1 MSTRKGL
8 KRAVESDSARMAF
21 NDAPVGGVGSRA
33 GRRVCVMVA
42 VAGLAFAAF
51 STPISYAGPD
61 EKPSSLTA
69 LQKQLR
75 SEYRSGNYEA
85 ALKTAEKIQ
94 AMQPGDVY
102 AMYNV
107 ACMNCLTG
115 KHEEAYKW
123 LEKAIDA
130 GYRDANGLIEDSDF
144 RTIRGEDRF
153 RELVRRIRAATPD
166 AKKDGGGVAD
176 VRKKD
181 PPAPVKKAGNR
192 QPEDEDEGDKP
203 KQETKPKKV
212 VKKLSP
218 QEASEKINELTQKLI
233 QVSSEGEKEKA
244 LKLATEAYE
253 IAKASEVGGLI
264 SLTSYNMAC
273 MHSLKKNTD
282 EAFKYL
288 EEAIGAGGGFTHDM
302 AAQMEGDSD
311 LDHIRKDARYKKLLE
326 KAKNIQPSATRGGQ
340 RGSADKKVGFR
351 YEVTT
356 PKGLNKSKAAPL
368 VVALHGFGSSAAEEK
383 DTWREAAASVGAILL
398 TPQGTNQRGSSYN
411 WGDNLDEIEENIMSA
426 IDDVMDKQ
434 KIDKKRIVI
443 AGFSQGGQIAYAL
456 ALRNPDT
463 FCGVIPV
470 CGLCKESESA
480 FDDDAVKNL
489 RVCILYGS
497 DDEDEILDSNKKA
510 AEKFKQSGAKVTVK
524 AYDGGH
530 AYPSDADEALADAL
544 KFVLNR

>member
-8 KRAVESDSARMAF
+8 KRAIASDGRGMACDEAF
-21 NDAPVGGVGSRA
+21 VWIIRWSA
-33 GRRVCVMVA
+33 GRRVCVMAAA
-42 VAGLAFAAF
+42 VGLALAMF
-51 STPISYAGPD
+51 SSPMAYAGPD
-61 EKPSSLTA
+61 EKPANLTA

-94 AMQPGDVY
+94 AMQPDDVY

-107 ACMNCLTG
+107 AYMNCLLG
-115 KHEEAYKW
+115 KHDEAYKW

-130 GYRDANGLIEDSDF
+130 GYRDADGLIEDSDF

-153 RELVRRIRAATPD
+153 RELVRRIRAATSNT
-166 AKKDGGGVAD
+166 KKDGGGVAD

-181 PPAPVKKAGNR
+181 PPAPEKKAGDR
-192 QPEDEDEGDKP
+192 RPVEEDQGDKP
-203 KQETKPKKV
+203 KQDAKPKKV

-218 QEASEKINELTQKLI
+218 QEASEKINELTQELI
-233 QVSSEGEKEKA
+233 KVSSEGDKDKA
-244 LKLATEAYE
+244 LDLATKAYE
-253 IAKASEVGGLI
+253 IAKASEVGGLV

-288 EEAIGAGGGFTHDM
+288 EEAIGAGGGFTRDM

-326 KAKNIQPSATRGGQ
+326 KAKHVRPPAARGGQ

-368 VVALHGFGSSAAEEK
+368 VVALHGFGSSAMEEK
-383 DTWREAAASVGAILL
+383 DTWREAAARVGAVLL

-434 KIDKKRIVI
+434 NIDKKKIVI

-510 AEKFKQSGAKVTVK
+510 AEKFKQSGAKVSVK

-530 AYPSDADEALADAL
+530 AYPSDADEMLADAL
-544 KFVLNR
+544 KFVLNK

>member
-1 MSTRKGL
+1 MSTRKELG
-8 KRAVESDSARMAF
+8 RAVESGISGHAFGDVSAWIVR
-21 NDAPVGGVGSRA
+21 SRA
-33 GRRVCVMVA
+33 VRRVCVVAA

-51 STPISYAGPD
+51 STPVAYAGPD
-61 EKPSSLTA
+61 EKPASLTE
-69 LQKQLR
+69 LQSQLR
-75 SEYRSGNYEA
+75 KEYRSGNYEA
-85 ALKTAEKIQ
+85 ALKTAAKIQ
-94 AMQPGDVY
+94 SMQPGEVY

-115 KHEEAYKW
+115 KHDEAYKW

-130 GYRDANGLIEDSDF
+130 GYRDADGLIEDSDF

-153 RELVRRIRAATPD
+153 RDLVRRIRATTPES
-166 AKKDGGGVAD
+166 KKEGGGVAD

-181 PPAPVKKAGNR
+181 PPAPVKKTSDR
-192 QPEDEDEGDKP
+192 QPEEEDEGDKP
-203 KQETKPKKV
+203 KKDAKPKKV

-218 QEASEKINELTQKLI
+218 QEASEKINELTQELI
-233 QVSSEGEKEKA
+233 EVSSEGEKEKA

-288 EEAIGAGGGFTHDM
+288 EEAIGAGGFGRDM
-302 AAQMEGDSD
+302 KEQMEGDSD

-326 KAKNIQPSATRGGQ
+326 KAKNAQPPAAARGGR
-340 RGSADKKVGFR
+340 RGAADRKVGFR

-383 DTWREAAASVGAILL
+383 DTWREAAASAGAILL

-434 KIDKKRIVI
+434 KIDKKKIVI
-443 AGFSQGGQIAYAL
+443 VGFSQGGWAAYSL

-510 AEKFKQSGAKVTVK
+510 AEKFKQSGAKVSIK

-530 AYPSDADEALADAL
+530 AYPSDTDEALADAL
-544 KFVLNR
+544 KFVLNN

>member
-1 MSTRKGL
+1 MSMRRELDRIVTTDRVGV
-8 KRAVESDSARMAF
+8 ACDGPSARA
-21 NDAPVGGVGSRA
+21 NRLRTWG
-33 GRRVCVMVA
+33 RVCAWVA
-42 VAGLAFAAF
+42 AAGLALATF
-51 STPISYAGPD
+51 SAPVSYAGPD
-61 EKPSSLTA
+61 EKPASLTE

-75 SEYRSGNYEA
+75 KEYRSGNYEA

-94 AMQPGDVY
+94 AMQPGEVY
-102 AMYNV
+102 AMYNL
-107 ACMNCLTG
+107 ACMNCLVG

-130 GYRDANGLIEDSDF
+130 GYRDADGLIEDSDF

-153 RELVRRIRAATPD
+153 RELVRRIRNATPE
-166 AKKDGGGVAD
+166 AKKGGGVAD
-176 VRKKD
+176 ARKQD
-181 PPAPVKKAGNR
+181 PPASVKKANGR
-192 QPEDEDEGDKP
+192 QAEDENGGDKP
-203 KQETKPKKV
+203 NEVAKPKKV
-212 VKKLSP
+212 VKKRSP
-218 QEASEKINELTQKLI
+218 QEASEKIDELTQELI
-233 QVSSEGEKEKA
+233 EASREGDNDKA
-244 LKLATEAYE
+244 LRLATEAYE
-253 IAKASEVGGLI
+253 IAQASEVGGLI

-282 EAFKYL
+282 EALKYL
-288 EEAIGAGGGFTHDM
+288 EEAIGAGGGFTRDL

-311 LDHIRKDARYKKLLE
+311 LDFIRKDARYKKLLE
-326 KAKNIQPSATRGGQ
+326 KAKRMRSPAARGGQ
-340 RGSADKKVGFR
+340 RGSGDKKVGFR

-356 PKGLNKSKAAPL
+356 PKGMNKSKAAPL

-383 DTWREAAASVGAILL
+383 DTWREATASVGAILL
-398 TPQGTNQRGSSYN
+398 TPQGTHQRDSSYN

-434 KIDKKRIVI
+434 KIDKKKIVI
-443 AGFSQGGQIAYAL
+443 AGFSEGGRLAYSL

-480 FDDDAVKNL
+480 FNDEAVKNL

-510 AEKFKQSGAKVTVK
+510 AEKFKQSGAKVSIK

-530 AYPSDADEALADAL
+530 AYPSDADEVLADAL
-544 KFVLNR
+544 KFVLNK

>member
-1 MSTRKGL
+1 MSTRKESG
-8 KRAVESDSARMAF
+8 RAVATDGVGMACDGRSARA
-21 NDAPVGGVGSRA
+21 NCLRSCG
-33 GRRVCVMVA
+33 RVCVWVA
-42 VAGLAFAAF
+42 AAGLALATF
-51 STPISYAGPD
+51 TTTVSYAGPD
-61 EKPSSLTA
+61 EKPASLTE

-75 SEYRSGNYEA
+75 KEYRGGNYEA

-94 AMQPGDVY
+94 AMQPGEVY

-115 KHEEAYKW
+115 KHDEAYKW

-130 GYRDANGLIEDSDF
+130 GYRDADGLIEDSDF

-153 RELVRRIRAATPD
+153 RDLVRRIRAATPD
-166 AKKDGGGVAD
+166 AKQGGGVAD
-176 VRKKD
+176 ARKKD
-181 PPAPVKKAGNR
+181 PPAPVKKASDR
-192 QPEDEDEGDKP
+192 QPEDEDEGEKP
-203 KQETKPKKV
+203 KQDAKPKKV

-218 QEASEKINELTQKLI
+218 QEASDKINELTQELI
-233 QVSSEGEKEKA
+233 EVSSAGEKEKA

-273 MHSLKKNTD
+273 MHSLMKHTD
-282 EAFKYL
+282 DALKYL
-288 EEAIGAGGGFTHDM
+288 EEAIGAGGGFTRDM

-326 KAKNIQPSATRGGQ
+326 KAKNVRPPAARGGQ

-368 VVALHGFGSSAAEEK
+368 VVALHGFGSSAADEK
-383 DTWREAAASVGAILL
+383 DTWREAAASIGAILL

-434 KIDKKRIVI
+434 KIDKKKIVI
-443 AGFSQGGQIAYAL
+443 AGFSQGGWLAYSL

-463 FCGVIPV
+463 FCGAIPV

-480 FDDDAVKNL
+480 FDEDAVKNL

-510 AEKFKQSGAKVTVK
+510 AEKFKQSGAKVSVK

-530 AYPSDADEALADAL
+530 AYPSDADEVLADAL
-544 KFVLNR
+544 KFVLNK